1 MKFKLLINPKKDEFV
16 QAQVHQEND
25 FTKELKDF
33 VLTNGNSNQLL
44 VYDDKDAIT
53 LSLDDIALITII
65 DDKTYAICNNQK
77 QYRIKKRIYQLVNEL
92 PKHFWRINKSS
103 IANRYQISRFAETQM
118 AGINIIMKNGLTDYV
133 SSRCFAKIRK
143 ELDDL

>member
-53 LSLDDIALITII
+53 LSLPFTKKYTVI
-65 DDKTYAICNNQK
+65 DDRLLVFQG
-77 QYRIKKRIYQLVNEL
+77 YRLKR
-92 PKHFWRINKSS
+92 
-103 IANRYQISRFAETQM
+103 ADNR
-118 AGINIIMKNGLTDYV
+118 
-133 SSRCFAKIRK
+133 
-143 ELDDL
+143 

>member
-33 VLTNGNSNQLL
+33 VLTNGNFNQLL

-65 DDKTYAICNNQK
+65 DDKLTLFAIIRSNTVS
-77 QYRIKKRIYQLVNEL
+77 KRE
-92 PKHFWRINKSS
+92 FIN
-103 IANRYQISRFAETQM
+103 
-118 AGINIIMKNGLTDYV
+118 
-133 SSRCFAKIRK
+133 
-143 ELDDL
+143 

>member
-53 LSLDDIALITII
+53 LSLDAIALITII
-65 DDKTYAICNNQK
+65 DDKERTLSHEGVLLDLTT
-77 QYRIKKRIYQLVNEL
+77 KKRYPL
-92 PKHFWRINKSS
+92 
-103 IANRYQISRFAETQM
+103 
-118 AGINIIMKNGLTDYV
+118 G
-133 SSRCFAKIRK
+133 
-143 ELDDL
+143 

>member
-65 DDKTYAICNNQK
+65 DDKERTLSHEGVLLDLTTKNAT
-77 QYRIKKRIYQLVNEL
+77 LMGSA
-92 PKHFWRINKSS
+92 KH
-103 IANRYQISRFAETQM
+103 NR
-118 AGINIIMKNGLTDYV
+118 V
-133 SSRCFAKIRK
+133 S
-143 ELDDL
+143 